1 MKPNNAVLTLAALAI
16 LIPES
21 ADAKAPG
28 NIEEARQC
36 VFFVSAFNKE
46 KKLLGSG
53 SAFLAEVDGLQWI
66 HTNAHVIDGA
76 ARIEI
81 KDIKG
86 MVVTGF
92 GRFACYSEGCGTV
105 TLAERDA
112 KGKPRVVRY
121 GGDGVRLELK
131 APREFAFSLHKDPTG
146 IQKGHQVITLGDNDG
161 DKKME
166 TLEGEVVSAT
176 DRVMMTSCKTKHGSS
191 GGVLIDSKDF
201 TAIGLNTWGV
211 PGSANTLETLWQED
225 PLEPASDLAGASLL
239 HKATWTQLP
248 AAEFLKGSEKMEKF
262 LDAARVLSFIYK
274 TTPTKSGFKLKL
286 DDAFAGPVTYRL
298 ALERYRRHP
307 ILGSVAEL
315 NEKLARA
322 EGGNIGVNSME
333 VVKTYARAIE
343 EIRRVYLK
351 ESAAILKESPPY
363 FRIKMETE
371 GYIAFGEKSHADL
384 KNAEDWFSNKAS
396 VGGTMPVG
404 VWFELPPLSEFA
416 PQDR

>member
-1 MKPNNAVLTLAALAI
+1 MKPNHAVLALAALAI

-53 SAFLAEVDGLQWI
+53 SAFLAEVGGIQWI

-86 MVVTGF
+86 AVVTGF
-92 GRFACYSEGCGTV
+92 GRFACYSEGSGTV
-105 TLAERDA
+105 TLAARDA

-131 APREFAFSLHKDPTG
+131 APREFAFAHHKDPTG
-146 IQKGHQVITLGDNDG
+146 IGKGHQVITLGDNDG

-176 DRVMMTSCKTKHGSS
+176 ELVVMTSCKARPGSS
-191 GGVLIDSKDF
+191 GGVLIDAQDF

-211 PGSANTLETLWQED
+211 PESANTLETLWQED

-239 HKATWTQLP
+239 HKATWTELP
-248 AAEFLKGSEKMEKF
+248 AAEFLKGSEKMQKF
-262 LDAARVLSFIYK
+262 IDTARVLSLIYH

-307 ILGSVAEL
+307 ILGPVAQL
-315 NEKLARA
+315 NEKLAGA
-322 EGGNIGVNSME
+322 EDGIGVNNME

-343 EIRRVYLK
+343 GIRRAYRE
-351 ESAAILKESPPY
+351 ESAAILKETPPY
-363 FRIKMETE
+363 YRIELEKL
-371 GYIAFGEKSHADL
+371 GLLAFGEECHKNL
-384 KNAEDWFSNKAS
+384 QNAEDWFSNKAS

>member
-1 MKPNNAVLTLAALAI
+1 MKSSIALSLFVVSA
-16 LIPES
+16 LFIPTS
-21 ADAKAPG
+21 VVAKAPES
-28 NIEEARQC
+28 IQDSLKC
-36 VFFVSAFNKE
+36 VFFVTAPVKDS
-46 KKLLGSG
+46 KLVNNGT
-53 SAFLAEVDGLQWI
+53 AFLVEQDGVQWI
-66 HTNAHVIDGA
+66 HTNAHVIEGA
-76 ARIEI
+76 AKIVFTDMEG
-81 KDIKG
+81 K
-86 MVVTGF
+86 VLTGF
-92 GRFACYSEGCGTV
+92 GRFACYSEGSGNV
-105 TLAERDA
+105 TASGKDA

-131 APREFAFSLHKDPTG
+131 APREFAFTLHKDPTS
-146 IQKGHQVITLGDNDG
+146 IRKGHQVITLGDNDG

-166 TLEGEVVSAT
+166 TLEGEVISAT
-176 DRVMMTSCKTKHGSS
+176 ERVVMTSCKTKPGCS
-191 GGVLIDSKDF
+191 GGALIDAESFDV
-201 TAIGLNTWGV
+201 IGLHSWGV
-211 PGSANTLETLWQED
+211 PASANTLETLWQED
-225 PLEPASDLAGASLL
+225 QLEPASDLAGASLL
-239 HKATWTQLP
+239 HKASWTQLP
-248 AAEFLKGSEKMEKF
+248 AAEFLKGSEKMEMF
-262 LDAARVLSFIYK
+262 LDAARVLSFIYT

-307 ILGSVAEL
+307 ILGPVADL

-351 ESAAILKESPPY
+351 ESAAILKETPPY
-363 FRIKMETE
+363 FRIDMETK
-371 GYIAFGEKSHADL
+371 GYLAFGEHCHKNL
-384 KNAEDWFSNKAS
+384 QNAEDWFSNKAS